1 MAGNNAT
8 KEKADTATL
17 TFTVAECGEFHSLG
31 EYHEDIATLEEA
43 AAIYR
48 AIRPERMNGIPAIG
62 IRLCMEGA
70 QEGIQID
77 LLSGK
82 EIHTGL
88 IQCIPEAESYPAVWE
103 AVRGLRRLFP
113 ESEVTDF

>member
-1 MAGNNAT
+1 MSRDNLKCGKT
-8 KEKADTATL
+8 GTV

-48 AIRPERMNGIPAIG
+48 TIRPERMNGIPAIG
-62 IRLCMEGA
+62 IRLYTEEEPEGM
-70 QEGIQID
+70 QID
-77 LLSGK
+77 ILSGK

-88 IQCIPEAESYPAVWE
+88 IHWRPEAESCPAVWE